1 MLNFIRENSAYNCIN
16 YFSYMLDIAI
26 FGFFDTTRPIITL
39 QFMAVLYLPLALVM
53 NNLDK
58 EWIHTN

>member
-1 MLNFIRENSAYNCIN
+1 MDDKDEPLEGRAKQNI
-16 YFSYMLDIAI
+16 
-26 FGFFDTTRPIITL
+26 DTTRPIITL
-39 QFMAVLYLPLALVM
+39 QFMAVLYLPLVM